1 MDSTHNRAETT
12 GTTELG
18 VSSSSPLMT
27 NICLA
32 STEIEM
38 QRAWSNDTAADAQK
52 HDVCTHVHQSIIVLT
67 IAVQGWIPGGNSY
80 ITWPN

>member
-18 VSSSSPLMT
+18 VSSSSPLMI

-38 QRAWSNDTAADAQK
+38 
-52 HDVCTHVHQSIIVLT
+52 
-67 IAVQGWIPGGNSY
+67 
-80 ITWPN
+80 